1 MGLTVLGMVAAIAAP
16 PHEVARA
23 SAPIQS
29 HARFCEVMTR
39 KLPNVTPTLCALAH
53 LRPGPARSVQ
63 GHNLLTRDVVAPQA
77 ALRVLVVGGVH
88 GDELSST
95 SLVLHWIGQA
105 QDQPANIH

>member
-39 KLPNVTPTLCALAH
+39 KLPNVTPTLCALRTCA
-53 LRPGPARSVQ
+53 PAR
-63 GHNLLTRDVVAPQA
+63 
-77 ALRVLVVGGVH
+77 
-88 GDELSST
+88 
-95 SLVLHWIGQA
+95 
-105 QDQPANIH
+105 PARCKATIC